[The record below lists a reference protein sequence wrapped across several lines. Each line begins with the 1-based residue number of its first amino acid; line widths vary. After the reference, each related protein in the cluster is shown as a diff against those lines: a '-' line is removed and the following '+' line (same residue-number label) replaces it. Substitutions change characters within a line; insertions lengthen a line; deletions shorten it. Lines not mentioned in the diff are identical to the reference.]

1 MRVAFS
7 GTINST
13 VPWLSRLFLQYTGTA
28 PTAAQLTT
36 FNTAL
41 NTAWTG
47 NLKGLCGSEI
57 VLTEIE
63 STDLTSALAAQAV
76 TGVSNAG
83 NRSGGLV
90 PSSACVVTSYEIARR
105 YRGGHPRGY
114 WPFGTDTDVSTE
126 LVWAAGLLTSVNTDL
141 PAFIAAAAAAVWSG
155 GGTISQVNV
164 SYYHGFTVV
173 TDPVTGRARNKPTLR
188 TSVTPDAVTSI
199 VARASIGTQRRR
211 IAFVN

>member
-1 MRVAFS
+1 M
-7 GTINST
+7 
-13 VPWLSRLFLQYTGTA
+13 QYTGTA
-28 PTAAQLTT
+28 PTAANLST
-36 FNTAL
+36 FNTAA

-47 NLKGLCGSEI
+47 NLKGECGSEI
-57 VLTEIE
+57 VLTQIE
-63 STDLTSALAAQAV
+63 STDLTSALGAQAV

-83 NRSGGLV
+83 NRSGGLI
-90 PSSACVVTSYEIARR
+90 PSSACMVTSYEIARR

-126 LVWAAGLLTSVNTDL
+126 LVWAGAFLTSINSSL
-141 PAFIAAAAAAVWSG
+141 PAFIAALVAAVWSG
-155 GGTISQVNV
+155 GGTLSQVNV

-188 TSVTPDAVTSI
+188 VSPTIDAVTSI

-211 IAFVN
+211 LSFVN